1 MKIWPFSLTFS
12 FPSAKIKGQ
21 KGELFSQQ
29 KESPLCKIRETSHLS
44 HSFCSSKSTLRHE
57 PLLWGKIRAPCPVT
71 VFNPGCSSFKEDLL
85 IVLLWLDEENTNQ
98 NIDSTLLFKKKKK
111 KSMALRAKNMLM
123 CLSHPHFLKEM
134 EVCGMPNCGFHI
146 WANDGVWPVTSS
158 GLPLKS
164 LQRER
169 FHRFLSASL
178 FSPWGI
184 SCPRAPFPSCS

>member
-21 KGELFSQQ
+21 KGGLFSQQ
-29 KESPLCKIRETSHLS
+29 KESPLCKIREMSHLS
-44 HSFCSSKSTLRHE
+44 HSFCSSKSTLKHE
-57 PLLWGKIRAPCPVT
+57 PLLWGSIWAPCPVT
-71 VFNPGCSSFKEDLL
+71 GFNPTCSSFKEDFL

-98 NIDSTLLFKKKKK
+98 NIDSTLPFFKK
-111 KSMALRAKNMLM
+111 KSMALRDKNMLM
-123 CLSHPHFLKEM
+123 CLSHPHFLKER
-134 EVCGMPNCGFHI
+134 EVCGMPNCGLHI

-169 FHRFLSASL
+169 FYRFPFRILSLSL
-178 FSPWGI
+178 RHLLP
-184 SCPRAPFPSCS
+184 